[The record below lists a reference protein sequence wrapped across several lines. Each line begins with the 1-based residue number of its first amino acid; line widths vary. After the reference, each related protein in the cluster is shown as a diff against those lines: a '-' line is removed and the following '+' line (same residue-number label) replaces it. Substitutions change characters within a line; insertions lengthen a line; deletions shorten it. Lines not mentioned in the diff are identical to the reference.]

1 MTMKYR
7 DAKDKPKRV
16 EVCTSK
22 IHRNGLFT
30 CQDLMPGDI
39 VIEYVGEKIRNKVAD
54 KREDLYERL
63 GIGDCYMFRLD
74 KEYIIDATFFGGKA
88 RYLNHSCDANCSAK
102 IITVYGEKHII
113 ISASKHIREAEEL
126 TYNYN
131 FELEADKIDCFC
143 GAINC
148 IGRLN

>member
-1 MTMKYR
+1 
-7 DAKDKPKRV
+7 
-16 EVCTSK
+16 
-22 IHRNGLFT
+22 
-30 CQDLMPGDI
+30 MPGDI

-54 KREDLYERL
+54 KREDLYEKL

-74 KEYIIDATFFGGKA
+74 TEYIIDATFFGGKA

-113 ISASKHIREAEEL
+113 ISANKHIREAEEL

-143 GAINC
+143 GSYNC